1 MVVVKLK
8 DLVSQKRVVESEIA
22 ERQEELQALEVLI
35 NRQRLREGLPPEPG
49 SLLVSTS
56 NNGDGERQRRV
67 RGTLKAAKQ
76 AVFGF
81 VIDFTRA
88 DLFQRIEADNPTLV
102 GKISPEA
109 QRSTMRTLVADG
121 YMEPTEE
128 NSEDG
133 EALYRNLRKL

>member
-1 MVVVKLK
+1 M
-8 DLVSQKRVVESEIA
+8 
-22 ERQEELQALEVLI
+22 
-35 NRQRLREGLPPEPG
+35 
-49 SLLVSTS
+49 
-56 NNGDGERQRRV
+56 